1 MYSCIVR
8 HFTLVD
14 VEAGL
19 DFGLHT
25 CLRLNLVWWYH
36 SDCTAVTAVWVAN
49 CERSNIWTKFIVV
62 FVCGIHC
69 SFYLYCCFRA
79 SWSKSVCI
87 CSRLTSVSLKVST
100 LLFVADFSL
109 CTKVYC
115 RKSCVLD
122 LVRNP
127 FVNLSSRFFLLFSN
141 VDQHM
146 HVLLTFS
153 DCFATP
159 SVLWCSWLGSRKG
172 IWPVKNWSLEWGA
185 DLYMTQLMPLPPTIF
200 CFSKIQIGFA
210 FCGTGLPGVVAE
222 KGAVKR
228 LCCQS

>member
-1 MYSCIVR
+1 MSSRWLNTRNGDFIKKIRTSTHTVYSCIVH

-25 CLRLNLVWWYH
+25 CLRLNLVRWYH
-36 SDCTAVTAVWVAN
+36 SDCTAVTTVWVAN
-49 CERSNIWTKFIVV
+49 CERSNIWTKFVVV

-79 SWSKSVCI
+79 SLSKSVCI

-127 FVNLSSRFFLLFSN
+127 FVNLSSRFFCYFQMLIRTCMF
-141 VDQHM
+141 
-146 HVLLTFS
+146 
-153 DCFATP
+153 C
-159 SVLWCSWLGSRKG
+159 
-172 IWPVKNWSLEWGA
+172 WPFLIV
-185 DLYMTQLMPLPPTIF
+185 LPPLQ
-200 CFSKIQIGFA
+200 CFDALGWVAGRAS
-210 FCGTGLPGVVAE
+210 GL
-222 KGAVKR
+222 
-228 LCCQS
+228 